1 MTLAGLR
8 VLDLSRVLAGP
19 YCTQLLADLGATV
32 WKVEPP
38 AGEDTRGWG
47 PPFVADES
55 AYFLSVNRGK
65 RGLAVDLKDPRGR
78 GLVRDLALRADVL
91 IENFKVGDLARFG
104 LGYEQLVAEH
114 PGLVYCSVT
123 GFGQDG
129 PRAAEP
135 GYDATI
141 QALSGLMAMTGE
153 ADRPPV
159 KLGVAWVDVLTGL
172 HAAVAILA
180 ALRERDRTGE
190 GRHLDIS
197 LFDVSLASLI
207 NQAQAALLTGVAP
220 SRRGSAHPNIVP
232 YQAFETA
239 DAPLMVAVGNDRQF
253 ERLCAALDRPA
264 WSEDPRFQTNAA
276 RVKHRD
282 LLVPM
287 LAARLRE
294 KMRDAWLSELGS
306 AGVPVTP
313 VADVLEALADPQ
325 AEARGVV
332 RVVQHPTAGHVPLM
346 TSPLRFA
353 GASGET
359 PGPPPALGQHSRE
372 VLAAEL
378 GLSAPELDALEAAGV
393 VGNVVT
399 TTDP

>member
-180 ALRERDRTGE
+180 ALRERDRTGA